1 MKMVASA
8 SLPDGPVIVG
18 RFLLCAD
25 DMVAAWMAAQVDADH
40 IIPPYTAFAALSA
53 DGQIAGAVLFNALQE
68 ASVEVS
74 LVAPRRVSR
83 SLLRAASRYAF
94 ETLGC
99 HRVTART
106 RASNLPVRRF
116 IEKAGFRQEGVL
128 RSYYRDGDDAI
139 LFGMLK
145 TECRW

>member
-1 MKMVASA
+1 MSKTAGI
-8 SLPDGPVIVG
+8 DIN
-18 RFLLCAD
+18 
-25 DMVAAWMAAQVDADH
+25 
-40 IIPPYTAFAALSA
+40 PPYTAFAALAA
-53 DGQIAGAVLFNALQE
+53 DGQIAAGVLFNDFQE

-74 LVAPRRVSR
+74 IVAPGRVSR

-94 ETLGC
+94 DTLGC

-116 IEKAGFRQEGVL
+116 IEKAGFQEEGVL

-139 LFGMLK
+139 LFGLLK
-145 TECRW
+145 AECRW

>member
-1 MKMVASA
+1 MKLAA
-8 SLPDGPVIVG
+8 CRSLPDGPVIVG

-25 DMVAAWMAAQVDADH
+25 EMVAGWMAKRAG
-40 IIPPYTAFAALSA
+40 IEINPPYTAFATLSD
-53 DGQIAGAVLFNALQE
+53 DGQIAGAVLFNDLQE

-74 LVAPRRVSR
+74 IVAPRRVSR
-83 SLLRAASRYAF
+83 SLLRAAASYAF
-94 ETLGC
+94 DTLGC
-99 HRVTART
+99 SRVTART
-106 RASNLPVRRF
+106 RASTLPVRRF

-139 LFGMLK
+139 MFGMLK